1 MSAVDYPLVHLVPD
15 FPFRA
20 SPDGDALT
28 LCGDL
33 VNPRLV
39 VEDVRHVECGSCL
52 IDAAL
57 DPDDDTLA
65 DCPTV
70 DDLVKA
76 TDGTR
81 DVILRIVARD
91 VSGLRVTPVLERRG
105 DRVVVLSDEEQDH
118 VERAIAAHLDEE
130 VD

>member
-1 MSAVDYPLVHLVPD
+1 MSAVDYLLTHLAPD
-15 FPFRA
+15 
-20 SPDGDALT
+20 SPVYTNVGRDSVA

-33 VNPRLV
+33 VNPRLLAD
-39 VEDVRHVECGSCL
+39 DVREVECGSCL

-81 DVILRIVARD
+81 ATVLRIVARD
-91 VSGLRVTPVLERRG
+91 VSGLRVTPVLDRRA
-105 DRVVVLSDEEQDH
+105 DQVVVLNDYEQEH
-118 VERAIAAHLDEE
+118 VERAIVAHLDEE
-130 VD
+130 AD